1 MVSGFVQGHAGGKCR
16 AGPGAR
22 SVWLQRLHASSL
34 SASFLQRMCVG
45 RPVQGP
51 GDGVEGNSPGSFRFS
66 WGGENSTHKTTVLVV
81 AEGAGGQGRDGVGLW
96 DWQMKAFI

>member
-1 MVSGFVQGHAGGKCR
+1 
-16 AGPGAR
+16 
-22 SVWLQRLHASSL
+22 
-34 SASFLQRMCVG
+34 MCVV

-96 DWQMKAFI
+96 D